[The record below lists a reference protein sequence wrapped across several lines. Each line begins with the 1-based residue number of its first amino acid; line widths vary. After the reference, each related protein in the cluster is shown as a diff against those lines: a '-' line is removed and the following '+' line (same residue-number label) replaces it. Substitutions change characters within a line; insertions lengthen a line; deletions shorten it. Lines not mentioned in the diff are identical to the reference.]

1 MCEWK
6 TGTESGGSLLLK
18 NDTKMAELPKGI
30 GSYGGAGLFVSDL
43 RPYSRGGDI
52 KSRVK
57 GIGGYRIILAII
69 LITKTHQL
77 S

>member
-1 MCEWK
+1 
-6 TGTESGGSLLLK
+6 
-18 NDTKMAELPKGI
+18 MAELPKDI
-30 GSYGGAGLFVSDL
+30 GPYGGAGLFVSDL

-69 LITKTHQL
+69 LTTKTHQL